1 MKKIFR
7 APDWLTVLLFLGL
20 VAFGWFN
27 IYSAS
32 LGERIPEKFFDF
44 NEFYS
49 KQLVWIGFSL
59 FLAIL
64 ILSIEA
70 RFFVRFSSIIY
81 LISLISLLGLFVFGK
96 TISGQTAW
104 YAFGS
109 FSIQPAEFVKATTTL
124 AMAKYLSDIQT
135 NIKNIRH
142 QSNAFI
148 IIFIPAVLIL
158 LQPDPGSALI
168 YLAFI
173 FPLYREGLS
182 SGYLIFG
189 FSVIALFV
197 FTLLYGPW
205 WVSLGVILLIG
216 SVLFLGKALRHTM
229 RFSAIALASIVFS
242 FSVNFIFYNVFKQH
256 HRDRFDVVL
265 GKTSDLKG
273 IGYNTH
279 QSIVAIGSGG
289 WSGKGWREG
298 TQTSGNFVPE
308 QHTDY
313 IFSTVGEEWGFL
325 GSAAVIIAFVILI
338 ARLLFLAER
347 QKSTFARVY
356 GYGVAGIFFI
366 HFAVNIGMV
375 IGILPTV
382 GIPLPFLSYG
392 GSSLWGF
399 TILLF
404 IFLKLDADRKLA
416 TGV

>member
-7 APDWLTVLLFLGL
+7 APDWFTVLLFLGL

-44 NEFYS
+44 NEFYT

-142 QSNAFI
+142 QTNAFI

-158 LQPDPGSALI
+158 LQPDPGSAMI

-205 WVSLGVILLIG
+205 WVSLGVILIIG
-216 SVLFLGKALRHTM
+216 SVLFLGKALKHTM

-325 GSAAVIIAFVILI
+325 GSAAVIVAFVILI